1 MARRNEEATIKL
13 SADTKDVQA
22 AFDKAADAYGALQK
36 AAEEHAR
43 AVEATS
49 KAVTDDEKAVAEAYE
64 KATKKILKS
73 ETARS
78 NALKKA
84 AGAAKSQSE
93 AMKGV
98 ASETKKATDATGK
111 GGMSFGSMAAAAVAV
126 GAAIA
131 GVVNVTKEMTGS
143 MIASMREG
151 DANRDKLIALESAH
165 KSLDA
170 ATLEGKKQLT
180 LFVAELGKFGPLIMG
195 PDGASKAMAYLNK
208 TMGELQGNGMLM
220 AQLFTS
226 MAVNLESFDDA
237 AKRLH
242 AVNKQMAVAAK
253 QRDVTKAQ
261 EKQVEANIKARIA
274 AMEEAEQKR
283 KVESEDAKRA
293 DEQAKERAKTDRDL
307 KRRTEEQAKIAEQL
321 RIQQE
326 AEAQAAALVAQL
338 KSDAAKI
345 AVEDAQRKISQ
356 QEIYNQTLINE
367 ALARGEDITLLQS
380 QLELEERLV
389 EIRNSDMGT
398 EEQARQARLAYLK
411 QEVVALNEAAKA
423 ADKQKKEESDKAKQS
438 ESDTEMMLGNFESLA
453 MASLAAADLQN
464 VATALQSAKKVGFY
478 GAEAIASFAAGN
490 PVSGA
495 GFLAAAAEH
504 ALNAGTAVAGMG
516 KSGGGGG
523 AAASPAES
531 APRSFGPT
539 SMTVAEAREGSIVI
553 NQNMLSYI
561 APEDARRMASSE
573 ARESR
578 ATVGGR
584 RR

>member
-1 MARRNEEATIKL
+1 
-13 SADTKDVQA
+13 
-22 AFDKAADAYGALQK
+22 
-36 AAEEHAR
+36 
-43 AVEATS
+43 
-49 KAVTDDEKAVAEAYE
+49 
-64 KATKKILKS
+64 
-73 ETARS
+73 
-78 NALKKA
+78 
-84 AGAAKSQSE
+84 
-93 AMKGV
+93 
-98 ASETKKATDATGK
+98 
-111 GGMSFGSMAAAAVAV
+111 
-126 GAAIA
+126 
-131 GVVNVTKEMTGS
+131 
-143 MIASMREG
+143 
-151 DANRDKLIALESAH
+151 
-165 KSLDA
+165 
-170 ATLEGKKQLT
+170 
-180 LFVAELGKFGPLIMG
+180 
-195 PDGASKAMAYLNK
+195 
-208 TMGELQGNGMLM
+208 
-220 AQLFTS
+220 
-226 MAVNLESFDDA
+226 
-237 AKRLH
+237 
-242 AVNKQMAVAAK
+242 
-253 QRDVTKAQ
+253 
-261 EKQVEANIKARIA
+261 
-274 AMEEAEQKR
+274 MEDAEQKR

-338 KSDAAKI
+338 KADAAKI
-345 AVEDAQRKISQ
+345 AAEDAQRKISQ

-367 ALARGEDITLLQS
+367 ALARGEGITLLQS

-504 ALNAGTAVAGMG
+504 ALNAGTAMAGGMS

-539 SMTVAEAREGSIVI
+539 SMAVAEAREGSIVI

-573 ARESR
+573 AREAR